1 MYTHLM
7 YATMLCMKLVSWKQG
22 YIECTVND
30 CTHALNLSN
39 QYLTLLLLYK
49 PAAWSSTLHTVLVRC
64 TTSFRVVQLMYRP
77 LHNCYLT

>member
-30 CTHALNLSN
+30 YTHALNLSK
-39 QYLTLLLLYK
+39 QYLTLLLVYK

-64 TTSFRVVQLMYRP
+64 TTSFMVVQLMYRP
-77 LHNCYLT
+77 LHNCYQT